1 VKQGIEVKKNT
12 PVDAGVFF
20 VNNWTRLNTDFL
32 FIYIVGFLVQDIM
45 EWDADKHGWT
55 RILLILHC

>member
-1 VKQGIEVKKNT
+1 MVRKNT
-12 PVDAGVFF
+12 PVDAGVFG
-20 VNNWTRLNTDFL
+20 VNNWTRMNTDFL

-55 RILLILHC
+55 RIF